1 MSFKNVLFERA
12 EGIATIV
19 INRPEKR
26 NAINKET
33 RLELL
38 EIMEEIKGDK
48 NIRVAILTG
57 AGDKAFISG
66 SDITELKEMTPLE
79 MYNFMT
85 TLAQKLYTDF
95 GNLDIPVIAMING
108 LCVGGGCELAIA
120 CDIRIAADTAKFGQ
134 PEVLIGI
141 IPGSGATQRLP
152 RLIGMGKA
160 KELIY
165 TGSLIDAK
173 EAERIGLV
181 NKVVPQER
189 LKEEVMSLAR
199 NIAEKSPVILR
210 MAKKAING
218 SSEST
223 LDMGLAYEAMVEC
236 LCFSTE
242 DRKEGMNAFF
252 EKRKPRFSGK

>member
-1 MSFKNVLFERA
+1 MGFKNVLFERT

-26 NAINKET
+26 NALNKET
-33 RLELL
+33 RLELR
-38 EIMEEIKGDK
+38 EIMEEIKTDK
-48 NIRVAILTG
+48 NIRVLILTG

-66 SDITELKEMTPLE
+66 SDINELREMAPLD
-79 MYNFMT
+79 MYNFTMT
-85 TLAQKLYTDF
+85 LGQQLYTDL

-108 LCVGGGCELAIA
+108 LCLGGGCELAVA
-120 CDIRIAADTAKFGQ
+120 CDIRVAADTAKFGQ
-134 PEVLIGI
+134 PEVLLGI
-141 IPGSGATQRLP
+141 IPGGGATQRLP

-165 TGSLIDAK
+165 TGNLIDAK

-189 LKEEVMSLAR
+189 LKEEAMSWAR
-199 NIAEKSPVILR
+199 SIAEKSPVILR

-223 LDMGLAYEAMVEC
+223 LNMGLSYEAMVEC
-236 LCFSTE
+236 LCFSME
-242 DRKEGMNAFF
+242 DRKEGMDAFF
-252 EKRKPRFSGK
+252 EKRKPRFFGK

>member
-1 MSFKNVLFERA
+1 MDFKNILFEKV

-26 NAINKET
+26 NALNKET

-38 EIMEEIKGDK
+38 EIMKEIKTDT
-48 NIRVAILTG
+48 NLRVAILTG
-57 AGDKAFISG
+57 AGDKTFISG
-66 SDITELKEMTPLE
+66 SDINELKEMTPID
-79 MYNFMT
+79 MYDFTT
-85 TLAQKLYTDF
+85 TLAQQLYTDF

-108 LCVGGGCELAIA
+108 LCIGGGCEIAMA

-165 TGSLIDAK
+165 TGNMIDAK
-173 EAERIGLV
+173 EAERIGLI
-181 NKVVPQER
+181 NRAVPPER
-189 LKEEVMSLAR
+189 LKDEVWNLAR
-199 NIAEKSPVILR
+199 NISEKSQVIIR
-210 MAKKAING
+210 MAKKALNR
-218 SSEST
+218 SFEST
-223 LDMGLAYEAMVEC
+223 LNMGLAYEAMAEC
-236 LCFSTE
+236 LCFSTN
-242 DRKEGMNAFF
+242 DRKEGMSAFF
-252 EKRKPRFSGK
+252 EKRKPKFSGK

>member
-1 MSFKNVLFERA
+1 MVFKNVLFEKV

-26 NAINKET
+26 NALNKET

-38 EIMEEIKGDK
+38 EIMKEIKRDFHL
-48 NIRVAILTG
+48 RVAILTG

-66 SDITELKEMTPLE
+66 SDINELKEMTPVE
-79 MYNFMT
+79 MYDFTT
-85 TLAQKLYTDF
+85 TLGQQLYTDL

-108 LCVGGGCELAIA
+108 LCIGGGCELAMA

-134 PEVLIGI
+134 PEVLLGI

-152 RLIGMGKA
+152 RLVGIGKA

-165 TGSLIDAK
+165 TGNLIDAK

-181 NKVVPQER
+181 NKVVPPGM
-189 LKEEVMSLAR
+189 LKEEVMSLAK
-199 NIAEKSPVILR
+199 NLAEKSPIAIR

-218 SSEST
+218 SFESP
-223 LDMGLAYEAMVEC
+223 LHMGLAYEAMTEC

-242 DRKEGMNAFF
+242 DRKEGMSAFF
-252 EKRKPRFSGK
+252 DKRKAKFSGK

>member
-1 MSFKNVLFERA
+1 MDFKNILFEKV

-26 NAINKET
+26 NALNKET

-38 EIMEEIKGDK
+38 EIMKEIKADT
-48 NIRVAILTG
+48 NLRVAILTG

-66 SDITELKEMTPLE
+66 SDINELKEMTPID
-79 MYNFMT
+79 MYNFTT
-85 TLAQKLYTDF
+85 TLAQQLYTDF

-108 LCVGGGCELAIA
+108 LCIGGGCEIAMA

-165 TGSLIDAK
+165 TGNMIDAK
-173 EAERIGLV
+173 EAERIGLI
-181 NKVVPQER
+181 NRAVPPER
-189 LKEEVMSLAR
+189 LKDEVWNLAR
-199 NIAEKSPVILR
+199 NIAEKSQVIIR
-210 MAKKAING
+210 MAKKALNR
-218 SSEST
+218 SFEST
-223 LDMGLAYEAMVEC
+223 LDMGLAYEAMAEC
-236 LCFSTE
+236 LCFSTD
-242 DRKEGMNAFF
+242 DRKEGMSAFF
-252 EKRKPRFSGK
+252 EKRKPKFSDK

>member
-1 MSFKNVLFERA
+1 MSFKNVIFERT

-38 EIMEEIKGDK
+38 QIMEEIKGDK

-66 SDITELKEMTPLE
+66 SDITELKKLTPLE
-79 MYNFMT
+79 MYNFTT

-108 LCVGGGCELAIA
+108 LCIGGGCELAIA

-165 TGSLIDAK
+165 TGNLIGAK

-181 NKVVPQER
+181 NKVVPQDR
-189 LKEEVMSLAR
+189 LKDEVMSLAR

-210 MAKKAING
+210 MAKKAINR
-218 SSEST
+218 SNEST

-242 DRKEGMNAFF
+242 DRKEGMNAFL
-252 EKRKPRFSGK
+252 EKRKPKFSGK

>member
-1 MSFKNVLFERA
+1 MDFKNVFFEKM

-26 NAINKET
+26 NALNKET

-38 EIMEEIKGDK
+38 EIMKEIKADT
-48 NIRVAILTG
+48 NLRVAILTG

-66 SDITELKEMTPLE
+66 SDINELKEMTPVE
-79 MYNFMT
+79 MYNFTT
-85 TLAQKLYTDF
+85 TLGQQLYTDF

-108 LCVGGGCELAIA
+108 LCIGGGCEIAMA

-165 TGSLIDAK
+165 TGNMIDAK
-173 EAERIGLV
+173 EAERIGLI
-181 NKVVPQER
+181 NRAVPPER
-189 LKEEVMSLAR
+189 LKDEVWNLAR
-199 NIAEKSPVILR
+199 NIAEKSQVIIR
-210 MAKKAING
+210 MAKKAL
-218 SSEST
+218 SRSFEST
-223 LDMGLAYEAMVEC
+223 LDMGLAYEAMTEC
-236 LCFSTE
+236 LCFSTD
-242 DRKEGMNAFF
+242 DRKEGMSAFF
-252 EKRKPRFSGK
+252 EKRKPKFSDK

>member
-1 MSFKNVLFERA
+1 MSFKNILFEKA
-12 EGIATIV
+12 EGIATIA

-26 NAINKET
+26 NALNRET
-33 RLELL
+33 RLELR
-38 EIMEEIKGDK
+38 EILAELKTDTD
-48 NIRVAILTG
+48 IRVAILTG

-66 SDITELKEMTPLE
+66 SDIGELKEMTALE
-79 MYNFMT
+79 MYNFMS
-85 TLAQKLYTDF
+85 TLAQQLYTDF

-108 LCVGGGCELAIA
+108 FCLGGGCELAIA

-134 PEVLIGI
+134 PEVLLGI
-141 IPGSGATQRLP
+141 IPGGGATQRLP
-152 RLIGMGKA
+152 RVIGAAKA
-160 KELIY
+160 KELIF

-181 NKVVPQER
+181 NKVVPCER
-189 LKEEVMSLAR
+189 LKEEVMNLAK
-199 NIAEKSPVILR
+199 NIAEKSPITIRL
-210 MAKKAING
+210 AKKAINK
-218 SSEST
+218 SNEST

-252 EKRKPRFSGK
+252 EKRKPVFSGK

>member
-1 MSFKNVLFERA
+1 MDFKNVLFEKV

-26 NAINKET
+26 NALNKET

-38 EIMEEIKGDK
+38 EIMKDIKADTDL
-48 NIRVAILTG
+48 RVAILTG

-66 SDITELKEMTPLE
+66 SDINELKEMTPVD
-79 MYNFMT
+79 MYNFTT
-85 TLAQKLYTDF
+85 TLGQQLYTDF

-108 LCVGGGCELAIA
+108 ICMGGGCEIAMA

-152 RLIGMGKA
+152 RLVGMGKA

-165 TGSLIDAK
+165 TGKVIDAK
-173 EAERIGLV
+173 EAERIGLI
-181 NKVVPQER
+181 NKAVPPEQ
-189 LKEEVMSLAR
+189 LKDEVWNLAR
-199 NIAEKSPVILR
+199 NIAEKSQTIIR
-210 MAKKAING
+210 IAKKALNR
-218 SSEST
+218 SFEST
-223 LDMGLAYEAMVEC
+223 LDMGLAYEAMAES
-236 LCFSTE
+236 LCFSTG
-242 DRKEGMNAFF
+242 DRKEGMSAFF
-252 EKRKPRFSGK
+252 EKRKPKFSGK

>member
-1 MSFKNVLFERA
+1 MDFKNILFEKV

-26 NAINKET
+26 NALNKET

-38 EIMEEIKGDK
+38 EIMKEIKIDT
-48 NIRVAILTG
+48 NLRVAILTG

-66 SDITELKEMTPLE
+66 SDINELKEMTPID
-79 MYNFMT
+79 MYNFTT
-85 TLAQKLYTDF
+85 TLGQQLYTDF
-95 GNLDIPVIAMING
+95 GNLNIPVIAMING
-108 LCVGGGCELAIA
+108 LCIGGGCEIAMA
-120 CDIRIAADTAKFGQ
+120 CDIRIAADIAKFGQ
-134 PEVLIGI
+134 PEVLLGI

-165 TGSLIDAK
+165 TGNLIDAK

-199 NIAEKSPVILR
+199 NIAEKSPFIIR

-223 LDMGLAYEAMVEC
+223 LNMGLAYEAMAES
-236 LCFSTE
+236 LCFSTD
-242 DRKEGMNAFF
+242 DRKEGMSAFF
-252 EKRKPRFSGK
+252 EKRKPKFSDK

>member
-12 EGIATIV
+12 EGIVTIV

-26 NAINKET
+26 NALNKET
-33 RLELL
+33 RLELR
-38 EIMEEIKGDK
+38 EIMEEIKTDQ
-48 NIRVAILTG
+48 NMRVVILTG

-66 SDITELKEMTPLE
+66 SDINELREMTPLD
-79 MYNFMT
+79 MYNFTT
-85 TLAQKLYTDF
+85 TLGQQLYTDL

-108 LCVGGGCELAIA
+108 LCIGGGCELAVA

-134 PEVLIGI
+134 PEVLLGI

-152 RLIGMGKA
+152 RLIGIGKA

-165 TGSLIDAK
+165 TGNLIDAK

-189 LKEEVMSLAR
+189 LKEEAMSWAR
-199 NIAEKSPVILR
+199 SIAEKSPVILR

-223 LDMGLAYEAMVEC
+223 LNMGLSYEAMVEC

-242 DRKEGMNAFF
+242 DRKEGMHAFF
-252 EKRKPRFSGK
+252 EKRKPRFCSK

>member
-1 MSFKNVLFERA
+1 MSLNNVIFERA

-38 EIMEEIKGDK
+38 QIMEEIKGDK

-57 AGDKAFISG
+57 AGDKTFISG
-66 SDITELKEMTPLE
+66 SDITELKKLTPLE

-108 LCVGGGCELAIA
+108 LCIGGGCELAIA

-165 TGSLIDAK
+165 TGNLIDAK

-181 NKVVPQER
+181 NKVVPQDR
-189 LKEEVMSLAR
+189 LKDEVMSLAR

-218 SSEST
+218 SNEST
-223 LDMGLAYEAMVEC
+223 LDMGLAYEAMVES

-242 DRKEGMNAFF
+242 DRKEGMNAFL
-252 EKRKPRFSGK
+252 EKRKPKFSGK

>member
-1 MSFKNVLFERA
+1 MGFKNVLFEMA

-26 NAINKET
+26 NALNRET
-33 RLELL
+33 RLELI
-38 EIMEEIKGDK
+38 EIMEEIKRDPK
-48 NIRVAILTG
+48 IRVLILTG

-66 SDITELKEMTPLE
+66 SDINELKEMTPLE
-79 MYNFMT
+79 MYNFVT
-85 TLAQKLYTDF
+85 TLAQKLYTDL

-108 LCVGGGCELAIA
+108 LCLGGGCELAVA
-120 CDIRIAADTAKFGQ
+120 CDIRIAADAAKFGQ
-134 PEVLIGI
+134 PEVLLGI
-141 IPGSGATQRLP
+141 IPGGGATQRLP
-152 RLIGMGKA
+152 RLIGMGRA

-165 TGSLIDAK
+165 TGNLIDAK

-181 NKVVPQER
+181 NKVVPQEK

-223 LDMGLAYEAMVEC
+223 LNMGLSYEAMVEC

-242 DRKEGMNAFF
+242 DRKEGMDAFF
-252 EKRKPRFSGK
+252 EKRKPRFWGK